1 VRSDGRPPPGERK
14 SDRTRES
21 ILDAARIAFAR
32 KGFSGVT
39 IRDIT
44 DLAAVNRAGF
54 YYYFSDKTELFIELG
69 TETYRQVLEVA
80 QAFGELGHSPSR
92 GDLDEWVGHYF
103 DYLDRNGAFVNRSAE
118 DMPPDLEFRAA
129 VDRSY
134 RRTAAALGAGIAK
147 IASTPPE
154 LDPIATGV
162 VVMSM
167 LERSWSIVRHH
178 ELPWTTRDDVRH
190 AATELLWRM
199 VSSQLGDGS

>member
-1 VRSDGRPPPGERK
+1 MASEGSPPRVARK

-80 QAFGELGHSPSR
+80 EAFGELGHPPSHHE
-92 GDLDEWVGHYF
+92 LEAWVERYVH
-103 DYLDRNGAFVNRSAE
+103 YLDRHGAFVIRSAD
-118 DMPPDLEFRAA
+118 DMPTDRKFRGA
-129 VDRSY
+129 VARSH
-134 RRTAAALGAGIAK
+134 RRTAAALGEGIAK
-147 IASTPPE
+147 VAATPP
-154 LDPIATGV
+154 DVDAAATGL
-162 VVMSM
+162 VVMAM
-167 LERSWSIVRHH
+167 LERSWLMVSHNEIASIPR
-178 ELPWTTRDDVRH
+178 
-190 AATELLWRM
+190 AAVLAATTELLWRT
-199 VSSQLGDGS
+199 VNAQP